1 MEDVLALSIPIIFVL
16 AVAGVFALR
25 LRYRHLDRVAAQ
37 ATIRDAIEG
46 GQALSPDLVALLT
59 ETDSGRGDLRRGVI
73 SIAIAI
79 ALAIVAFAFAVDEPD
94 ALRPLTGIA
103 AFPMIVGLAYLGLHR
118 FARPRAAEPA

>member
-1 MEDVLALSIPIIFVL
+1 VEDVLALSIPIVFVL

-37 ATIRDAIEG
+37 ATIRDAIER

-59 ETDSGRGDLRRGVI
+59 ETNSGHGDLRRGVI
-73 SIAIAI
+73 SIAI